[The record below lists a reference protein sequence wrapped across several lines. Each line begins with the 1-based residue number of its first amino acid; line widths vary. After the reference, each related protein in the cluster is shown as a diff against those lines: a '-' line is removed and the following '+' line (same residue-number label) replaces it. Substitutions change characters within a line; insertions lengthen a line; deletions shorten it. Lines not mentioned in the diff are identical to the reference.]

1 MMFSFTLA
9 ERIYLK
15 TIGAIC
21 KDPQGREV
29 LVGLSLEET
38 EFYMGFAAE
47 FHSGEMNSANA
58 RRYLELHERHE
69 AARFRALDAELHL
82 RIQGQSAN

>member
-1 MMFSFTLA
+1 
-9 ERIYLK
+9 
-15 TIGAIC
+15 
-21 KDPQGREV
+21 
-29 LVGLSLEET
+29 
-38 EFYMGFAAE
+38 MGFAAE